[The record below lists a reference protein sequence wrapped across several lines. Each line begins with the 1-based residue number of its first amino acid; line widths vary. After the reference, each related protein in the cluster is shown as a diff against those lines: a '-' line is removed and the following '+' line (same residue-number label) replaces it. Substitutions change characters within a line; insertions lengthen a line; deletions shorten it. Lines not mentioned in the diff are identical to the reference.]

1 MSIAIVTHK
10 DCMLHQMDPLH
21 AESPR
26 RVEVIQA
33 ALEQF
38 HFKQPLLLLE
48 APLATREQLLR
59 VHPENYIDWLASIA
73 PKEGMVAIDA
83 DTHMC
88 PDTLRAAYLAAGSV
102 PLAVDTVMSG
112 KAQAAFCNV
121 RPPGHHAEMEVA
133 MGFCFF
139 NNVAIGVRHAM
150 AVHGVKRVAIVDFD
164 VHHGNGTQQIFQK
177 DKNVMLCSSFQH
189 PFYPGYEPE
198 MDSPHIINVPLPAGT
213 GGFEYRQKVAAAWFE
228 PLHAFKPELIFFS
241 AGFDAHVNDPLAE
254 IKLTEEDYEW
264 ITTEIRKIAKLYC
277 GGKLISVLEGGYNLE
292 ALMHSVPVH
301 INALIE

>member
-1 MSIAIVTHK
+1 MTIAIITHT

-33 ALEQF
+33 ALEQY
-38 HFKQPLLLLE
+38 HFKQPLLHLE
-48 APLATREQLLR
+48 APLVTREQLLR
-59 VHPENYIDWLASIA
+59 VHPATYIDWIESIA
-73 PKEGMVAIDA
+73 PEDGIVAIDA
-83 DTHMC
+83 DSQMC

-121 RPPGHHAEMEVA
+121 RPPGHHAEAEVA

-177 DKNVMLCSSFQH
+177 DNNVMLCSSFQH

-198 MDSPHIINVPLPAGT
+198 MDNPHIINVPLPAGT
-213 GGFEYRQKVAAAWFE
+213 GGFEYRQKIAEAWFK
-228 PLHAFKPELIFFS
+228 PLHEFKPELIFFS
-241 AGFDAHVNDPLAE
+241 AGFDAHIHDPLAE
-254 IKLTEEDYEW
+254 LKLKEEDYEW
-264 ITTEIRKIAKLYC
+264 ITTEIRKIAKLYS
-277 GGKLISVLEGGYNLE
+277 GGKLISVLEGGYHLE
-292 ALMHSVPVH
+292 ALMRSVPVH